1 MELIQ
6 SVFKGDK
13 VIWMIFLFL
22 CIISLVEVFSA
33 IGTLA
38 YARMN
43 PFEPIIRH
51 GLYLLIGVA
60 LVVASHNF
68 HYKYTAL
75 LVFPLLLLSVIM
87 LILTPIIG
95 VRLNEAARWI
105 EIFGIQ
111 IQPSELAKLS
121 MVLFSAWFLGRA
133 QGSKEAMDKAF
144 WVVLIVTAALAFLIV
159 FENLSTAI
167 LLCLFVFLMM
177 VVAGVDWKKLLI
189 LFLLVASAAAL
200 LLFLLIKIERLD
212 GVPRWETWHN
222 RLVTEQLDVRDEGFK
237 ITDENRQ
244 VSHAKIAISGGKFL
258 GVLPGNSSQRD
269 FLPQAYSDFIFAII
283 IEDLGWLGLFGVP
296 FLYLFLLFRAL
307 KIAKRCTKSVPML
320 LVLGSAL
327 IISMQAFVN
336 MAVAVNWFPVT
347 GQPLP
352 LISRGGSSGVITCL
366 YFAIILS
373 VSNFATQ
380 KPIPEEENLI
390 SNETE
395 DPDYEQQEEIEAAD

>member
-1 MELIQ
+1 MELMQ

-13 VIWMIFLFL
+13 VIWMIFLLL
-22 CIISLVEVFSA
+22 CLVSLVEVYSA

-51 GLYLLIGVA
+51 AVFLLVGA
-60 LVVASHNF
+60 GLVVAFHNF
-68 HYKYTAL
+68 HYKFTAL
-75 LVFPLLLLSVIM
+75 LVLPLLLASAIM

-121 MVLFSAWFLGRA
+121 IVLFSAWMLGRS

-144 WVVLIVTAALAFLIV
+144 WVVLIVTAAFAFLIV

-167 LLCLFVFLMM
+167 LLCIFVFIIMI
-177 VVAGVDWKKLLI
+177 VAGVDWKKLLT
-189 LFLLVASAAAL
+189 LFLLVAAAACL
-200 LLFLLIKIERLD
+200 LWFLLIKIERID

-222 RLVTEQLDVRDEGFK
+222 RVVTEKLDVKDPAFR

-244 VSHAKIAISGGKFL
+244 VSHAKIAISQGKFL
-258 GVLPGNSSQRD
+258 GVMPGNSSQRD
-269 FLPQAYSDFIFAII
+269 FLPQAYSDFIYAII
-283 IEDLGWLGLFGVP
+283 IEDLGWAGLLGVP
-296 FLYLFLLFRAL
+296 ILYLFLLFRAL
-307 KIAKRCTKSVPML
+307 KIAKRCGKSVPML

-327 IISMQAFVN
+327 IIAMQAFFN
-336 MAVAVNWFPVT
+336 MAVAVTWFPVT

-366 YFAIILS
+366 YFAVMLS

-380 KPIPEEENLI
+380 QP
-390 SNETE
+390 
-395 DPDYEQQEEIEAAD
+395 EQQEELPLPNEIETEIHEFDEQEI

>member
-1 MELIQ
+1 
-6 SVFKGDK
+6 
-13 VIWMIFLFL
+13 
-22 CIISLVEVFSA
+22 
-33 IGTLA
+33 
-38 YARMN
+38 
-43 PFEPIIRH
+43 
-51 GLYLLIGVA
+51 
-60 LVVASHNF
+60 
-68 HYKYTAL
+68 
-75 LVFPLLLLSVIM
+75 
-87 LILTPIIG
+87 PIIG

>member
-60 LVVASHNF
+60 MVVAFHNF

-121 MVLFSAWFLGRA
+121 MVLFSAWFLGRGFRA
-133 QGSKEAMDKAF
+133 PKRPWIRHFG
-144 WVVLIVTAALAFLIV
+144 WYL
-159 FENLSTAI
+159 
-167 LLCLFVFLMM
+167 
-177 VVAGVDWKKLLI
+177 
-189 LFLLVASAAAL
+189 
-200 LLFLLIKIERLD
+200 LD
-212 GVPRWETWHN
+212 G
-222 RLVTEQLDVRDEGFK
+222 RLGFF
-237 ITDENRQ
+237 DR
-244 VSHAKIAISGGKFL
+244 V
-258 GVLPGNSSQRD
+258 
-269 FLPQAYSDFIFAII
+269 
-283 IEDLGWLGLFGVP
+283 
-296 FLYLFLLFRAL
+296 
-307 KIAKRCTKSVPML
+307 
-320 LVLGSAL
+320 
-327 IISMQAFVN
+327 
-336 MAVAVNWFPVT
+336 
-347 GQPLP
+347 
-352 LISRGGSSGVITCL
+352 
-366 YFAIILS
+366 
-373 VSNFATQ
+373 
-380 KPIPEEENLI
+380 
-390 SNETE
+390 
-395 DPDYEQQEEIEAAD
+395 